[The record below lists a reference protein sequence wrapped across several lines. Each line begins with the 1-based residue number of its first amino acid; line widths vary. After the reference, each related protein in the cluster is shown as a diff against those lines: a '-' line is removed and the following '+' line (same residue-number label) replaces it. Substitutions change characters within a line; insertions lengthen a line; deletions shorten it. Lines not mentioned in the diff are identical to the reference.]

1 MDGSIII
8 CTESGHIFI
17 RTRTSRGNVSKTS
30 KFQRVPYMQRV
41 TNVCANIAGAF
52 GALRMDFK
60 PKSITM
66 TGNTLTQDL
75 AELQPY
81 LQIAPFSLTHATLDC
96 RMEFSPGP
104 LPFFGDD
111 EDEDTSVRND
121 MFCIRRLY
129 SFLLQRDTF
138 HGTRL
143 PHGADLI
150 LQLPSGLSIPVHR
163 VILATRAPVFCD
175 VLSGVQGIQNQD
187 ATISI
192 RLIHVKRSPATLTPI
207 YIACTG
213 CHAVSILL
221 LLTYLYSDEIPAL
234 WDRLVSSA
242 FHQESKAL
250 GVDPIQIKVELQALA
265 QVLKLPLLSRALESP
280 AKRSPALSLVADM
293 ARLFDLA
300 QNQTPGNFPAT
311 INGFGKTPLHPD
323 VILQL
328 SDKDILC
335 HSFILRARS
344 PFFASFFDDEDWTV
358 NRWDADG
365 TIKIDMRHMDER
377 IIHFVLRFL
386 YGDEELFV
394 TLGMFFL
401 FEQEVHG

>member
-1 MDGSIII
+1 
-8 CTESGHIFI
+8 
-17 RTRTSRGNVSKTS
+17 
-30 KFQRVPYMQRV
+30 MQRV
-41 TNVCANIAGAF
+41 TNVCANNAGAF

-75 AELQPY
+75 TELQPY
-81 LQIAPFSLTHATLDC
+81 LQPAPFSLTDATLDG
-96 RMEFSPGP
+96 RMEFSPGS

-121 MFCIRRLY
+121 TFLIRRLY
-129 SFLLQRDTF
+129 SFLRDKDQRDTF
-138 HGTRL
+138 HGTHL
-143 PHGADLI
+143 PYGADLI

-163 VILATRAPVFCD
+163 VILAARAPVFCD
-175 VLSGVQGIQNQD
+175 VLSGVQSIRSQD

-192 RLIHVKRSPATLTPI
+192 RLVHVKRSPATRTPI

-265 QVLKLPLLSRALESP
+265 RVLKLPLLSRALESP
-280 AKRSPALSLVADM
+280 AKRSPLPSLVADM

-300 QNQTPGNFPAT
+300 QNRTPGNFPAT
-311 INGFGKTPLHPD
+311 INGFGKTPLYPD

-328 SDKDILC
+328 SDKDMLC
-335 HSFILRARS
+335 HSVILRARS
-344 PFFASFFDDEDWTV
+344 PFFASFFGDEDWTV

-394 TLGMFFL
+394 TLGRFFL
-401 FEQEVHG
+401 FEQDAHR